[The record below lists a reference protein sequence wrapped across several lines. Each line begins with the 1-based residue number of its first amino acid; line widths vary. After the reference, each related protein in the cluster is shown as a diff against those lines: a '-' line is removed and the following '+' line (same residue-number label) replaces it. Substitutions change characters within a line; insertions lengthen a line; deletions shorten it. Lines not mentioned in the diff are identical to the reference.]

1 MSKKATL
8 AVIFGRWQ
16 PLHNGHL
23 TLFQEAVKSAKHVLV
38 FVGSSNKPRTPQ
50 NPFSAEERIDMI
62 YKVFESGLEDQ
73 VDGMYSVVPL
83 PDSYMDSVWSTDV
96 RRLVNEFACE
106 IVADYGDE
114 VIDKDVVVVG
124 HEKDDTSYYLN
135 IFPEWQVKKVPNFNG
150 LNATDI
156 RRELFDRKH
165 PVDPGFANRVA
176 RYLKDWCGKTETEVQ
191 MFMDT
196 RLRTNLPAQIDPKA
210 SEELS
215 KQLRPLDL
223 TYLSLNVPEGV
234 REFLRGYLATESY
247 LDMIEETF
255 SYACNK
261 MTWGLAPYAPTFV
274 TVDAVVTM
282 KGHVLLIRRKQSPGR
297 GLWALPGGFID
308 QENPLV
314 DNVIRELREETR
326 ISIPN
331 NKLKDCI
338 TKMIT
343 VDDPYRSKRGRTIT
357 HAAHIDLDKLPDS
370 DIQQLPT
377 VRGCDDAEKARWF
390 TFSEVLD
397 FGSTLFEDH
406 AEIIKRLVF
415 SK

>member
-1 MSKKATL
+1 
-8 AVIFGRWQ
+8 
-16 PLHNGHL
+16 
-23 TLFQEAVKSAKHVLV
+23 
-38 FVGSSNKPRTPQ
+38 
-50 NPFSAEERIDMI
+50 
-62 YKVFESGLEDQ
+62 
-73 VDGMYSVVPL
+73 
-83 PDSYMDSVWSTDV
+83 
-96 RRLVNEFACE
+96 
-106 IVADYGDE
+106 
-114 VIDKDVVVVG
+114 
-124 HEKDDTSYYLN
+124 
-135 IFPEWQVKKVPNFNG
+135 
-150 LNATDI
+150 
-156 RRELFDRKH
+156 
-165 PVDPGFANRVA
+165 
-176 RYLKDWCGKTETEVQ
+176 
-191 MFMDT
+191 
-196 RLRTNLPAQIDPKA
+196 
-210 SEELS
+210 
-215 KQLRPLDL
+215 
-223 TYLSLNVPEGV
+223 
-234 REFLRGYLATESY
+234 
-247 LDMIEETF
+247 MIEETF

-326 ISIPN
+326 ISVPN

-357 HAAHIDLDKLPDS
+357 HAAHINLDKLPDN

>member
-23 TLFQEAVKSAKHVLV
+23 TLFQEAVNSAKHVLV

-62 YKVFESGLEDQ
+62 HKVFKSGLEEQ
-73 VDGMYSVVPL
+73 LEGMYDIVPL

-96 RRLVNEFACE
+96 RRLVNSFACDV
-106 IVADYGDE
+106 VAEYGDE
-114 VIDKDVVVVG
+114 ILDSDIMVVG
-124 HEKDDTSYYLN
+124 HEKDDSSYYLN
-135 IFPEWQVKKVPNFNG
+135 IFPEWDVKKVPNFNG

-156 RRELFDRKH
+156 RNELFNRKR
-165 PVDPGFANRVA
+165 PVDPGFTNRIA
-176 RYLKDWCGKTETEVQ
+176 KYLVDWCGKTEAEAR
-191 MFMDT
+191 MFLGAHLDE
-196 RLRTNLPAQIDPKA
+196 NLPAQADGRLTV
-210 SEELS
+210 ELS

-223 TYLSLNVPEGV
+223 TYLSINVPEGV
-234 REFLRGYLATESY
+234 REFLRGYMTTDSY

-338 TKMIT
+338 TKMIA

-357 HAAHIDLDKLPDS
+357 HAALINLDNLRDYDS
-370 DIQQLPT
+370 NHLPT

-397 FGSTLFEDH
+397 FGDTLFEDH